1 MLDTPVSVLAR
12 RPPVRVQRR
21 TPIAEAARLLREEKT
36 RCLAVMDGDAL
47 VGIFTDRDM
56 AEKCFSAAV
65 SGETEVGLVMNS
77 PVISVAPDSSMREAL
92 QLLDRERMRHLP
104 LVEADGTLRAIIR
117 ARDILSYMAEAMPEA
132 ILNQPLAPLS
142 PWTREGA

>member
-1 MLDTPVSVLAR
+1 
-12 RPPVRVQRR
+12 
-21 TPIAEAARLLREEKT
+21 
-36 RCLAVMDGDAL
+36 
-47 VGIFTDRDM
+47 
-56 AEKCFSAAV
+56 
-65 SGETEVGLVMNS
+65 VMNS

>member
-1 MLDTPVSVLAR
+1 M
-12 RPPVRVQRR
+12 RVQRR

>member
-1 MLDTPVSVLAR
+1 
-12 RPPVRVQRR
+12 VRVQRR